1 MPAGLQRYYGKG
13 DLHFV
18 TFGCYHRRTH
28 LKTVRA
34 KNLFVRVL
42 SEVRHRYGF
51 QLVGYVVMPDHV
63 HLLISEPKRNTPS
76 TVVQVLKQRV
86 SRALRTR
93 ESDNATTERPQP
105 FWETRFYDFNVWSDA
120 KRREKLEYMH
130 ANPVTKGLVEDPR
143 DWPWS
148 SWPFYHSGPS
158 GLVVIDPIR

>member
-13 DLHFV
+13 HLHFV
-18 TFGCYHRRTH
+18 TFGCYHRRPH
-28 LKTVRA
+28 LKTARA
-34 KNLFVRVL
+34 KDLFSQVL
-42 SEVRHRYGF
+42 GEARQRYQF
-51 QLVGYVVMPDHV
+51 HLVGYVVMPDHV
-63 HLLISEPKRNTPS
+63 HLLISEPKRGTPS

-93 ESDNATTERPQP
+93 ATDNVKSGKPQP

-148 SWPFYHSGPS
+148 SWPFYYSGES
-158 GLVVIDPIR
+158 GFVVIDPIR